1 MTISIL
7 LVDDHQ
13 LIREGLRHAFERS
26 VDCQVV
32 AEAASVSEGLAQ
44 QNHHHANVVITDLRL
59 PDGSGLDLVRTLR
72 SADPDLGLVV
82 LTMYPSDEQLF
93 LAIDAGASAFLSKDL
108 PSDEVVRVAKG
119 AAFSPRSFT
128 TLNLNSA
135 LARKDLD
142 PSPALSPKERQVL
155 HLLASGDTVRQIGDK
170 LFISNSTTKTH
181 ITRIYE
187 KLSVGNRA
195 QAVIA
200 GIRLGLLDNPVEQ
213 DRKIP

>member
-13 LIREGLRHAFERS
+13 LIREGLKHAFQRS
-26 VDCQVV
+26 ADCEVV
-32 AEAASVSEGLAQ
+32 AEAASVSEGLVQ
-44 QNHHHANVVITDLRL
+44 QERHHAKVVITDLRL
-59 PDGSGLDLVRTLR
+59 PDGSGLDLIRQLR
-72 SADPDLGLVV
+72 LSDPDVGLVV

-93 LAIDAGASAFLSKDL
+93 LAIEAGASAFLAKDL

-128 TLNLNSA
+128 TLNLSSA
-135 LARKDLD
+135 LIRKEAI
-142 PSPALSPKERQVL
+142 PHPRLSPKEHKILQL
-155 HLLASGDTVRQIGDK
+155 MASGDTVSIISGK

-181 ITRIYE
+181 ITRIYD

-195 QAVIA
+195 QAVIT
-200 GIRLGLLDNPVEQ
+200 GIRLGLLDNPVEK
-213 DRKIP
+213 D

>member
-1 MTISIL
+1 MTISVL

-32 AEAASVSEGLAQ
+32 AEAASVGEGLAQ
-44 QNHHHANVVITDLRL
+44 QSHHHAKVVITDLRL
-59 PDGSGLDLVRTLR
+59 PDGSGLDLVRQLR
-72 SADPDLGLVV
+72 QLEPDVGLVV
-82 LTMYPSDEQLF
+82 LTMFPSDEQLF
-93 LAIDAGASAFLSKDL
+93 LAIEAGASAFLAKDL
-108 PSDEVVRVAKG
+108 PSDEVVRVARG

-128 TLNLNSA
+128 TLHLDSA
-135 LARKDLD
+135 LARKDCA
-142 PSPALSPKERQVL
+142 PQPHLSPKERHVL
-155 HLLASGDTVRQIGDK
+155 QLLANGDTVGQIGGK
-170 LFISNSTTKTH
+170 LFISISTTKTH

-200 GIRLGLLDNPVEQ
+200 GIRLGLLDNPAEQ
-213 DRKIP
+213 D

>member
-13 LIREGLRHAFERS
+13 LIREGLKHAFERS
-26 VDCQVV
+26 TDCQVV
-32 AEAASVSEGLAQ
+32 AEAASVAEGLAQ
-44 QNHHHANVVITDLRL
+44 QTHHRAKVVITDLRL
-59 PDGSGLDLVRTLR
+59 PDGSGLDLIRHLR
-72 SADPDLGLVV
+72 KEDQDLGLVV
-82 LTMYPSDEQLF
+82 LTMFPSDEQLF

-108 PSDEVVRVAKG
+108 PSDEVVRVARG

-128 TLNLNSA
+128 TLNLDSA
-135 LARKDLD
+135 LARKDSV
-142 PSPALSPKERQVL
+142 PEQRLSPKERKVL
-155 HLLASGDTVRQIGDK
+155 RLMADGDTVGQIGSK
-170 LFISNSTTKTH
+170 LFISNSTAKTH

-213 DRKIP
+213 D

>member
-1 MTISIL
+1 MTISVL

-32 AEAASVSEGLAQ
+32 AEAASVGEGLAQ
-44 QNHHHANVVITDLRL
+44 QSHHHAKVVITDLRL
-59 PDGSGLDLVRTLR
+59 PDGSGLDLVRQLR
-72 SADPDLGLVV
+72 QLEPDVGLVV
-82 LTMYPSDEQLF
+82 LTMFPSDEQLF
-93 LAIDAGASAFLSKDL
+93 LAIEAGASAFLAKDL
-108 PSDEVVRVAKG
+108 PSDEVVRVARG

-128 TLNLNSA
+128 TLHLDSA
-135 LARKDLD
+135 LARKDCA
-142 PSPALSPKERQVL
+142 PQPHLSPKERHVL
-155 HLLASGDTVRQIGDK
+155 QLLANGDTVGQIGGK
-170 LFISNSTTKTH
+170 LFISISTTKTH

-200 GIRLGLLDNPVEQ
+200 GIRLGLLDNPADQ
-213 DRKIP
+213 D